1 MRIPRRTA
9 VALVALVALSGAAC
23 SAEPGAPVAS
33 AAAQTPAAGPPD
45 IDHLAPAPD
54 SVGATPTRFEWSRI
68 EGADSYLVRVWNE
81 ADTQVF
87 RQAGIRDTSFS
98 WPADTRLEFGTYFW
112 AVAAFRDDRP
122 IAESGLAA
130 FVVTR

>member
-23 SAEPGAPVAS
+23 SADPGTPVAL
-33 AAAQTPAAGPPD
+33 AAEQAPEAGPPD

-68 EGADSYLVRVWNE
+68 EGADSYLLRVWNE

-87 RQAGIRDTSFS
+87 RQAGSHETSFS

-112 AVAAFRDDRP
+112 SVVALRDDRP
-122 IAESGLAA
+122 MAESGLAA

>member
-1 MRIPRRTA
+1 MRIPTTA
-9 VALVALVALSGAAC
+9 VLVVLVALSGTAC
-23 SAEPGAPVAS
+23 SADPGTPVAS
-33 AAAQTPAAGPPD
+33 AAEQAPEARLPD

-54 SVGATPTRFEWSRI
+54 SVGATPTRFEWSLL
-68 EGADSYLVRVWNE
+68 EGADGYLVRVWNE

-112 AVAAFRDDRP
+112 SVVALRDDRP
-122 IAESGLAA
+122 VAESGLAA